1 MVWSDM
7 LDNLK
12 RKLFRYRLKKEY
24 RKKFR
29 IILLSV
35 LIIIVALI
43 LYSPI
48 SRSIDTMLHPNSYG
62 KIKVDWYRD
71 YNSVHLFY
79 ARRNGISPFNSTN
92 EFHEEINKLLRE
104 DKLVRI
110 SSNRYY
116 VVKRLSHSHPYLTPE
131 AAQLLED
138 IGKRFRKKLDENGM
152 GNYSY
157 HISSLLR
164 TKESQKN
171 LIRSNVNASSNTS
184 HLYGTTFDI
193 AYRSVAKRPLP
204 WLKVE
209 VYDAKAIK
217 LLSEAIG
224 ELRRERRCVVV
235 TERIEKCFHIT
246 VIQ

>member
-1 MVWSDM
+1 MDWSDT
-7 LDNLK
+7 LDRLK
-12 RKLFRYRLKKEY
+12 RKLFKYRLKKEY

-29 IILLSV
+29 VIIFSLL
-35 LIIIVALI
+35 ALI
-43 LYSPI
+43 VVMFLYSPV
-48 SRSIDTMLHPNSYG
+48 SRGIGSMLHPNSYG
-62 KIKVDWYRD
+62 KIKVDRYRD
-71 YNSVHLFY
+71 YNSVHLMY
-79 ARRNGISPFNSTN
+79 AKRSGFAPFKSTSA
-92 EFHEEINKLLRE
+92 FHDGLKDLLKE
-104 DKLVRI
+104 DKLVKI
-110 SSNRYY
+110 TSNKYY
-116 VVKRLSHSHPYLTPE
+116 IVKRLSHSHPYLTPK

-138 IGKRFRKKLDENGM
+138 IGKRYRKKLEENGM
-152 GNYSY
+152 GNYAY
-157 HISSLLR
+157 HITSLLR

-171 LIRSNVNASSNTS
+171 LSRSNMNASSNTS

-193 AYRSVAKRPLP
+193 AYRSVSKRPLP
-204 WLKVE
+204 WIKVE

>member
-1 MVWSDM
+1 MVWSDA
-7 LDNLK
+7 LDRLK
-12 RKLFRYRLKKEY
+12 RKLFKYRLKKEY

-29 IILLSV
+29 VILLSV
-35 LIIIVALI
+35 LIIFVAMLI
-43 LYSPI
+43 YGPI
-48 SRSIDTMLHPNSYG
+48 SRGIDSLLHPNSYG
-62 KIKVDWYRD
+62 KVKVDWYHD
-71 YNSVHLFY
+71 YNSVHLRY
-79 ARRNGISPFNSTN
+79 AKRSGFAPFNSTSA
-92 EFHEEINKLLRE
+92 FRDGLKKLLRE
-104 DKLVRI
+104 DKLVKI
-110 SSNRYY
+110 SSNKYY

-152 GNYSY
+152 GNYAY
-157 HISSLLR
+157 HITSLLR
-164 TKESQKN
+164 TKESQKS
-171 LIRSNVNASSNTS
+171 LSRSNTNASSNTS

-204 WLKVE
+204 WMTVE

>member
-1 MVWSDM
+1 MVWSET
-7 LDNLK
+7 LDKLK
-12 RKLFRYRLKKEY
+12 RKLFKYRLKKEY

-29 IILLSV
+29 VILLSS
-35 LIIIVALI
+35 IIVIAVFL
-43 LYSPI
+43 LYSPV
-48 SRSIDTMLHPNSYG
+48 SRSIDSVMHPNSYG
-62 KIKVDWYRD
+62 KVKVDWYRD
-71 YNSVHLFY
+71 YNSVHLIY
-79 ARRNGISPFNSTN
+79 AQRNGISPFKSTN
-92 EFHEEINKLLRE
+92 DFREGIKRLVKE
-104 DKLVRI
+104 DKLVKI
-110 SSNRYY
+110 SSNKYY

-138 IGKRFRKKLDENGM
+138 IGKRFRKKLDENGL
-152 GNYSY
+152 GNYAY

-164 TKESQKN
+164 TRESQKN
-171 LIRSNVNASSNTS
+171 LSRSNVNAASNTS

-193 AYRSVAKRPLP
+193 PYRSVAKKPFP
-204 WLKVE
+204 WIKVE
-209 VYDAKAIK
+209 VYDAQAIK